1 MEAMNTAALHN
12 FAGELA
18 DFPDD
23 YAIIGGAAC
32 HLWFASRNSDFRRT
46 QDMDLVLLVRTE
58 SQPFLQALLGFLE
71 RHDYQAETVELDDGT
86 RKARLYRFK
95 NDQHAEFPAEIELLG
110 PDDETLHHAMGQRSI
125 PVKAGGKYSG
135 LSCMLLD
142 SAYFQLLRDHHHQV
156 EGISVA
162 DENVLVVYKMK
173 AYLNIMAARRA
184 GKAHG
189 SDGSRK
195 NADKHRNDAV
205 RLLLEGRIAQLP
217 VPQKIHD
224 DIMQFAG
231 LLRSDED
238 VRKSLVNS
246 FSTLY
251 PQLNVTLDL
260 LDALALNIEQTFSL
274 EEEL

>member
-1 MEAMNTAALHN
+1 MEAMNTAALEN
-12 FAGELA
+12 FAREFA
-18 DFPDD
+18 DFPED
-23 YAIIGGAAC
+23 YAIIGGVAC
-32 HLWFASRNSDFRRT
+32 HLWFASRNTDFRRT

-71 RHDYQAETVELDDGT
+71 RHNYQAETIELDDAT
-86 RKARLYRFK
+86 RKARLYRF
-95 NDQHAEFPAEIELLG
+95 NNTGDAEAPAQIELLG
-110 PDDETLHHAMGQRSI
+110 PDDETLHHALGQRSI
-125 PVKAGGKYSG
+125 PVKAGGEYSG

-142 SAYFQLLRDHHHQV
+142 GNYFQLLRDHRQQV

-217 VPQKIHD
+217 VSQRIHD

-274 EEEL
+274 EGEL